1 MNKNRYWKVPQS
13 HWYETAEILFSSIAV
28 IVISSF
34 FLLPDNWYLWI
45 MIIAGNLALL
55 ATWYAK
61 NSAYLCPGCGEVFEV
76 SKFKNFISPNA
87 VNKKYLKC
95 PKCRKRVWADVL
107 KIKEQ
112 TLLKK

>member
-1 MNKNRYWKVPQS
+1 MDGDRYWKVSQRD
-13 HWYETAEILFSSIAV
+13 WYETAEVLFASIAV

-34 FLLPDNWYLWI
+34 FLLPDHWYLWI

-55 ATWYAK
+55 VIWYAK
-61 NSAYLCPGCGEVFEV
+61 NSSYLCPGCGEVFEV

-95 PKCRKRVWADVL
+95 PRCRKRVWADVL